1 MKQLLLVLLRSCLSS
16 SAFVVTLSP
25 RQTSLTCVDQA
36 IEKYT
41 ALTRHK
47 RELLR
52 KNQKIQTRIAQHLRK
67 HKTELVSRYPVLYC
81 TVLYC
86 TVVSSSGRAMTD
98 EEEKA
103 EYARLLQELADLM
116 ENTER
121 ETAEFEQEMAEVQV
135 GLNTILLVH
144 HKTESR
150 HASDV

>member
-1 MKQLLLVLLRSCLSS
+1 MYGPGHREVHGADAAQARAAAEEPEDPDPDRAAPPQAQDGAGVQVSC
-16 SAFVVTLSP
+16 T
-25 RQTSLTCVDQA
+25 
-36 IEKYT
+36 
-41 ALTRHK
+41 
-47 RELLR
+47 
-52 KNQKIQTRIAQHLRK
+52 
-67 HKTELVSRYPVLYC
+67 VLYC

-135 GLNTILLVH
+135 
-144 HKTESR
+144 S
-150 HASDV
+150 

>member
-1 MKQLLLVLLRSCLSS
+1 M
-16 SAFVVTLSP
+16 
-25 RQTSLTCVDQA
+25 DQA

-121 ETAEFEQEMAEVQV
+121 ETAEFEQEMTEVQV
-135 GLNTILLVH
+135 
-144 HKTESR
+144 S
-150 HASDV
+150 